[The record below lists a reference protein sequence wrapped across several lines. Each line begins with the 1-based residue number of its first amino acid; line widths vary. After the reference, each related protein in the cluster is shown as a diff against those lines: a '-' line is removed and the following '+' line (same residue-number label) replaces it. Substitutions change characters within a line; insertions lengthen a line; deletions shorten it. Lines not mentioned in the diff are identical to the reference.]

1 MGAFFIGR
9 LLKKS
14 HQAFVLEHRLVRR
27 SARPSQP
34 KLLRR
39 SRPATPPRG
48 LSIGCDDLTIFEQP
62 VRHFTFHIS
71 RSTIPSIRPTSSVY
85 PPCSL
90 WTISGGSTRVS
101 AFLPLASCARNMV
114 AAAP

>member
-62 VRHFTFHIS
+62 DVCKHLLEAQGEILHLPKPTKEERMLTRKQELFVSEYLVDLNATQAAS
-71 RSTIPSIRPTSSVY
+71 RAGY
-85 PPCSL
+85 
-90 WTISGGSTRVS
+90 S
-101 AFLPLASCARNMV
+101 AR
-114 AAAP
+114 